1 VRSRVAEEPTT
12 APASRS
18 RPGEEGSVQRERV
31 GLPRCSGR
39 QGLAGRGFAPGPL
52 AGAAARMSKRR
63 VAGSAAD
70 GRVAPPLPRSAAL
83 ALALALA
90 VAATAAVGGGA
101 AQRAWLWLQEQSRRG
116 PASTAAGS
124 PSAENEIPVV
134 PWQEGESRRMCA
146 ELRRPIVFTG
156 APSEAW
162 GARAGASALRSVGDL
177 VSAYGGP
184 EVEVA
189 VYESSQTH
197 VLYYKDKMP
206 MAEQGWEPP
215 FRKSKVSVAR
225 LSRALGAGGAKGGKL
240 HYYHSAM
247 PNDHFRELL
256 GRGEGEHDLVVEQ
269 DEMVFAARPRL
280 AAEAAL
286 LANEA
291 MPTFEA
297 RWQVHVWAGEANM
310 SARVHYDTYY
320 NFYVQLVGRK
330 RFVLLPPEEW
340 VHLRLFPGMHPSGR
354 QSQFDISERLGS
366 ARALEVVL
374 EPGQVLFLP
383 PYWFHHVES
392 VDASVSVNYWT
403 DSRDQWVEHWVASNA
418 IPKGTDADNNQL
430 RQMVFRLLVQVMKA
444 QPLLRAVPQQLL
456 ESQFAPLGK
465 VPAPT
470 GGADAEAGRCPF
482 DLGRRIDLAA
492 FADKLAV
499 VIGKRL
505 EEMPLPA
512 PRAIGF
518 GNLLQGVAHWTF
530 GLDMVR
536 YLDCLAREAARME
549 LLQTISSRP
558 NA

>member
-1 VRSRVAEEPTT
+1 VALR
-12 APASRS
+12 A
-18 RPGEEGSVQRERV
+18 
-31 GLPRCSGR
+31 
-39 QGLAGRGFAPGPL
+39 
-52 AGAAARMSKRR
+52 AGANRMSGGKGRNASNTVR
-63 VAGSAAD
+63 LAA
-70 GRVAPPLPRSAAL
+70 APL

-90 VAATAAVGGGA
+90 VAAAAA
-101 AQRAWLWLQEQSRRG
+101 AAALPPSAAERTLAWLWLWLSG
-116 PASTAAGS
+116 PSSQGPSSVAGSASAAGLAS
-124 PSAENEIPVV
+124 LSGDIPVL
-134 PWQEGESRRMCA
+134 PWQEGVSRRMCA
-146 ELRRPIVFTG
+146 ELRRPLVFTG

-162 GARAGASALRSVGDL
+162 GARAGRALRSVGDL
-177 VSAYGGP
+177 VTAYGGP
-184 EVEVA
+184 EVEVS

-197 VLYYKDKMP
+197 VIYYKDKMP

-215 FRKSKVSVAR
+215 FRKSKVSA
-225 LSRALGAGGAKGGKL
+225 LQLARALGAGGAKGGKL
-240 HYYHSAM
+240 HYYHSAG
-247 PNDHFRELL
+247 PNAHFRELL
-256 GRGEGEHDLVVEQ
+256 ARGEGEHDLVVEQ

-280 AAEAAL
+280 AGEAAL
-286 LANEA
+286 LAGEA
-291 MPTFEA
+291 MPSFEA

-340 VHLRLFPGMHPSGR
+340 VHLRLFPAMHPSGR
-354 QSQFDISERLGS
+354 QSQFDVSQRLGS

-418 IPKGTDADNNQL
+418 IPRGTDADTNQL

-444 QPLLRAVPQQLL
+444 QPLLRAVPRQLL
-456 ESQFAPLGK
+456 ESQFAPLGLG
-465 VPAPT
+465 PPP
-470 GGADAEAGRCPF
+470 AEAEAEPEAARCPF
-482 DLGRRIDLAA
+482 DLGRRADLAG

-512 PRAIGF
+512 PRAVGF

-536 YLDCLAREAARME
+536 YLDCLAREAARIE
-549 LLQTISSRP
+549 PPPPPPPSTWRP
-558 NA
+558 V